1 MEIRI
6 CIPVGRRQA
15 TPGKPVKPSQGN
27 CANPKI
33 EKTQQ
38 VTDGGFAEKKTAVV
52 RDMSS
57 I

>member
-6 CIPVGRRQA
+6 CIPVGRRPA
-15 TPGKPVKPSQGN
+15 TPAKPVNRSQCN
-27 CANPKI
+27 CANPKA
-33 EKTQQ
+33 EETQQ
-38 VTDGGFAEKKTAVV
+38 VSDGGFTEKQTAVV

>member
-6 CIPVGRRQA
+6 CIPVGRRPA
-15 TPGKPVKPSQGN
+15 TPAKPVN
-27 CANPKI
+27 CPQRNCGNPKN
-33 EKTQQ
+33 EETQR
-38 VTDGGFAEKKTAVV
+38 VTDGGFAEKETAVA